1 MNSSWKTT
9 VFGLMSAIGASVA
22 MLDGLPHW
30 LSLTAKIAAAAG
42 IAGLGLAARDNNV
55 TSEQAG
61 AKSTGVP
68 IRPGVIALFLALAL
82 AGVAFNGCTSTPAR
96 SAYNVVAAPAVAV
109 DTAMTMWGD
118 YVAQYHPSA
127 IAEMKV
133 KAAFEKYQACE
144 LLAIDAA
151 QAYSTLVSGGATN
164 GLGESQLNSLL
175 SSQTAANALADLV
188 NLLRNIG
195 VKI

>member
-1 MNSSWKTT
+1 
-9 VFGLMSAIGASVA
+9 
-22 MLDGLPHW
+22 
-30 LSLTAKIAAAAG
+30 
-42 IAGLGLAARDNNV
+42 
-55 TSEQAG
+55 
-61 AKSTGVP
+61 
-68 IRPGVIALFLALAL
+68 
-82 AGVAFNGCTSTPAR
+82 
-96 SAYNVVAAPAVAV
+96 VAAPAVAV
-109 DTAMTMWGD
+109 DTAMTAWGD

-133 KAAFEKYQACE
+133 KAAFDKYQACE